1 MALNVLILA
10 ETIDVDT
17 SSAGKANLALIA
29 SLVDESIAVR
39 VFHYSHKEVL
49 ISGAETILIQENKK
63 DFYYWLSRSQRILQR
78 ITKINFSKLLEARFG
93 FSLTFKN
100 DVNSMVVALNKEAPA
115 AYDFILTLSKG
126 SSYRTHAALLK
137 LPQWHSKWLAYI
149 HDPYPFNWYPEPYNW
164 KEAGSIQKE
173 LFFKIVAQTAMWLG
187 YPSEHLRVWMG
198 QFDLNFKEKGVLL
211 PHQITHRISKKT
223 LPAFFNSND
232 FNVLHAGNLLEQRN
246 PFYLI
251 KAWTVFL
258 EARPNARNCS
268 QLLLIGPGNF
278 HEPKLSELCIT
289 EETIYRYSGFMDYD
303 VVLELERQSS
313 VNIVLEAE
321 ADISPF
327 LPAKF
332 PNLIMTNRPL
342 LHLGPKKSEVRRL
355 LGFDYSYVAE
365 VQDIQAIANQLILL
379 FDSWIAGELHIQ
391 SYSADLKYYLSSA
404 YLKETLNHLIT
415 KH

>member
-1 MALNVLILA
+1 MKILILA
-10 ETIDVDT
+10 ETIDIDT
-17 SSAGKANLALIA
+17 SSAGKANFAMIT
-29 SLVDESIAVR
+29 SLVAENVTLK
-39 VFHYSHKEVL
+39 VYHYSHNDVQIPGE
-49 ISGAETILIQENKK
+49 ETILIQENRK
-63 DFYYWLSRSQRILQR
+63 DFYYWLSRGQRVLQR
-78 ITKINFSKLLEARFG
+78 ISTLNFSKKLERIFG
-93 FSLTFKN
+93 FSFTFKN
-100 DVNSMVVALNKEAPA
+100 DVNSIVAALIRERPA
-115 AYDFILTLSKG
+115 AYDLIITLSKG

-149 HDPYPFNWYPEPYNW
+149 HDPYPFNWYPKPYNW
-164 KEAGSIQKE
+164 KEAGSLQKE
-173 LFFKIVAQTAMWLG
+173 FFFKEVANSATWLG

-198 QFDLNFKEKGVLL
+198 QFDLNFNEKGVLL
-211 PHQITHRISKKT
+211 PHQITHRILRKT
-223 LPAFFNSND
+223 LPDFFNSND

-251 KAWTVFL
+251 KAWGLFL

-268 QLLLIGPGNF
+268 HLLLIGPGNF
-278 HEPKLSELCIT
+278 HEPKLSELCSM

-303 VVLELERQSS
+303 VVLELERQSN

-332 PNLIMTNRPL
+332 PNLIMTDRPL

-355 LGFDYSYVAE
+355 LGSNYSYVAE
-365 VQDIQAIANQLILL
+365 LHDIQTMANQLILL
-379 FDSWIAGELHIQ
+379 FDRWISGELHIQ

>member
-1 MALNVLILA
+1 MKILILA

-17 SSAGKANLALIA
+17 SSAGKANFAMIT
-29 SLVDESIAVR
+29 SLVAENVALKIY
-39 VFHYSHKEVL
+39 HYSHKDVQ
-49 ISGAETILIQENKK
+49 IPGVETILIQEIKK
-63 DFYYWLSRSQRILQR
+63 DLYYWLSRAQRVLQR
-78 ITKINFSKLLEARFG
+78 ITKINFSKILEARFG
-93 FSLTFKN
+93 FSFTFKN
-100 DVNSMVVALNKEAPA
+100 DVYSMVAVLRKEVPSS
-115 AYDFILTLSKG
+115 YDVILSLSKG

-137 LPQWHSKWLAYI
+137 LPHWHSKWLAYI
-149 HDPYPFNWYPEPYNW
+149 HDPYPFNWYPYPYKW
-164 KEAGSIQKE
+164 VEAGSIQKE
-173 LFFKIVAQTAMWLG
+173 LFFKEVAQSARWVG
-187 YPSEHLRVWMG
+187 YPSDLLKEWMG

-223 LPAFFNSND
+223 LPDFFNPND

-251 KAWTVFL
+251 KAWCVFL

-278 HEPKLSELCIT
+278 HEPKLSELCES
-289 EETIYRYSGFMDYD
+289 EETTYRYSGFMDYD

-332 PNLIMTNRPL
+332 PNLIMTNRRL

-355 LGFDYSYVAE
+355 LGADYSYVAE
-365 VQDIQAIANQLILL
+365 IQDIQAISSQLTVL
-379 FDSWIAGELHIQ
+379 FDSWIDGKLYTQ
-391 SYSADLKYYLSSA
+391 LYSADLKYYLSSA
-404 YLKETLNHLIT
+404 YLKETLNQLII

>member
-1 MALNVLILA
+1 MKILILA

-17 SSAGKANLALIA
+17 SSAGKANFAMIT
-29 SLVDESIAVR
+29 SLFAENIIFKVY
-39 VFHYSHKEVL
+39 HYSHKEVH
-49 ISGAETILIQENKK
+49 IPGVETILIQENKK
-63 DFYYWLSRSQRILQR
+63 DFHYWLSRGQRILQR
-78 ITKINFSKLLEARFG
+78 ITKINFSKLLESRFG
-93 FSLTFKN
+93 FSFTFKN
-100 DVNSMVVALNKEAPA
+100 DAHSMVSALRKEAPS
-115 AYDFILTLSKG
+115 AYDLILTLSKG
-126 SSYRTHAALLK
+126 SSYRTHATLLK

-149 HDPYPFNWYPEPYNW
+149 HDPYPFHWYPKPYNW
-164 KEAGSIQKE
+164 KEAGTIQKE
-173 LFFKIVAQTAMWLG
+173 LFFKEVANSAKYLG
-187 YPSEHLRVWMG
+187 YPSDLLKEWMG
-198 QFDLNFKEKGVLL
+198 QFDSTFKEKGVLL
-211 PHQITHRISKKT
+211 PHQITQHVLKKR
-223 LPAFFNSND
+223 LPKFFNSND

-278 HEPKLSELCIT
+278 HEPKLSELCES

-303 VVLELERQSS
+303 MVLEFERQSS

-342 LHLGPKKSEVRRL
+342 LHLGPQKSEVRRL
-355 LGFDYSYVAE
+355 LGYDYSYVAE
-365 VQDIQAIANQLILL
+365 VQDIHAIANQLILL
-379 FDSWIAGELHIQ
+379 FDSWTAGELHIQ
-391 SYSADLKYYLSSA
+391 SYSADLKYYLSST